1 MRHRAIA
8 TTALVLVFGGTAL
21 LSLYGKFSSDQHN
34 VIGKPTDSSMKQPSN
49 KTSAPDTPQY
59 IRIPKL
65 GLQATIQAVGLNK
78 QGNMASPDKLTDTA
92 WYKPGVR
99 PGEVG
104 NAVIAG
110 HYGKP
115 HQAAFWNLNQLEK
128 GDIIEIVDV
137 SKQTLTFVVTSTER
151 VSPDKAQRQRIFG
164 PSVARHLNL
173 ITCDGAWD
181 AKTRSYDLRF
191 IVYTTLHQQ

>member
-1 MRHRAIA
+1 MRRR
-8 TTALVLVFGGTAL
+8 LVVILFLIILGGAAV
-21 LSLYGKFSSDQHN
+21 LSQQ
-34 VIGKPTDSSMKQPSN
+34 GKPQPAHSNATSKQDSSGAKRAQPNSIV
-49 KTSAPDTPQY
+49 PDVPTY
-59 IRIPKL
+59 IRIPRL
-65 GLQATIQAVGLNK
+65 GLQAPIRAVGLNK

-115 HQAAFWNLNQLEK
+115 HQAAFWNLNQLK
-128 GDIIEIVDV
+128 DGDGIEIIDA
-137 SKQTLTFVVTSTER
+137 SKQVLTFVVTDMER
-151 VSPDKAQRQRIFG
+151 VNPDEAQRQRIFG
-164 PSVARHLNL
+164 ASEAKHLNL

-181 AKTRSYDLRF
+181 AKTHSYDLRL
-191 IVYTTLHQQ
+191 IVYTTLRQ